1 MKATRLMI
9 LTKNFFLAFAV
20 LMMMSSF
27 SSCNAQVKFLNSSVV
42 PAARGSVK
50 VKKDK
55 YNNFV
60 IKVDLENLSEAGR
73 LQPPKNTYVVWMVTD
88 DNITKNIGQIKT
100 IKKFL
105 SKKLS
110 AELETKSSFRPVK
123 IFITAEYDPGVQTP
137 DSEIV
142 LTTDYFNSPKD

>member
-1 MKATRLMI
+1 MKAIRLMI
-9 LTKNFFLAFAV
+9 HLKNIFIAFAV
-20 LMMMSSF
+20 VMMIFSF
-27 SSCNAQVKFLNSSVV
+27 NSCNAQVDFLTSSVV

-50 VKKDK
+50 VKTDK
-55 YNNFV
+55 YNNYV
-60 IKVDLENLSEAGR
+60 IKIDLENLSEASR
-73 LQPPKNTYVVWMVTD
+73 LQPPKNTYVVWMVTE

-110 AELETKSSFRPVK
+110 ATLETKSSFRPVK
-123 IFITAEYDPGVQTP
+123 IFITAEYDPNLQFP

-142 LTTDYFNSPKD
+142 LTTENFNLPKH